1 MYLITSWPYGSDQVS
16 AFFEGL
22 YISFTLRS
30 LVISSMKSN
39 SPIEVDAYKI
49 TESCAQVDGDEDLL
63 SPMCTNTEDTED
75 RSVVNGESY
84 ESQAACTVSFGEQ
97 LCHTVP
103 VYNGNTM
110 LQ

>member
-1 MYLITSWPYGSDQVS
+1 MNGEVTVTFKS
-16 AFFEGL
+16 
-22 YISFTLRS
+22 ISPRRN
-30 LVISSMKSN
+30 SS
-39 SPIEVDAYKI
+39 
-49 TESCAQVDGDEDLL
+49 
-63 SPMCTNTEDTED
+63 DTED